1 MDLMDEDISRRDQE
15 HLGIHSTAESELLR
29 QLNSLQRVITAF
41 RKDRLVSEFP
51 ATAGDF
57 ATGGVNAGAGGANGS
72 VTDELEARFTELNA
86 TAVQKILR
94 NRSLLEHAL
103 RSTEGELSR
112 VKRARARTG
121 RKYTP
126 ARSLYIDIER

>member
-1 MDLMDEDISRRDQE
+1 MEEYIRVMDLMDEDITRRDQE

-29 QLNSLQRVITAF
+29 QLKNLQRVITAF
-41 RKDRLVSEFP
+41 RKDRSVSEHSSFTIVAHGTHS
-51 ATAGDF
+51 AT
-57 ATGGVNAGAGGANGS
+57 VS
-72 VTDELEARFTELNA
+72 EELEERFTELNE

-94 NRSLLEHAL
+94 NRSRLEHAL

-126 ARSLYIDIER
+126 ARSLYIDIET